1 MHAPAAAT
9 GIRGGH
15 RLSGIMGSVSER
27 RMLESQTDEDG
38 VVCRWVALGDDGTL
52 VIAGQDIGA
61 IVERFFGDRE
71 YEFARSV
78 APEDLP
84 LVRELLGVGAGDDLL
99 DAIATRFTEPGGSA
113 RLERLLAD
121 GGVPTRFWSRTGD

>member
-1 MHAPAAAT
+1 MST
-9 GIRGGH
+9 
-15 RLSGIMGSVSER
+15 VSAR
-27 RMLESQTDEDG
+27 RMLESQTDESG
-38 VVCRWVALGDDGTL
+38 VVRRWVALNDDGTL

-61 IVERFFGDRE
+61 IVERFFGERE

-84 LVRELLGVGAGDDLL
+84 LVRQLLGLGTTGDDLL
-99 DAIATRFTEPGGSA
+99 DVIAVRFAEPGGSA

>member
-1 MHAPAAAT
+1 
-9 GIRGGH
+9 
-15 RLSGIMGSVSER
+15 
-27 RMLESQTDEDG
+27 MLESQTDEDG
-38 VVCRWVALGDDGTL
+38 VVRRWVELGEGGTL

-61 IVERFFGDRE
+61 IVERFFGERQ

-78 APEDLP
+78 AAEDLP
-84 LVRELLGVGAGDDLL
+84 RVRELLGVGAGDDLL

-113 RLERLLAD
+113 SLERLLAD

>member
-1 MHAPAAAT
+1 
-9 GIRGGH
+9 
-15 RLSGIMGSVSER
+15 
-27 RMLESQTDEDG
+27 MLESQTDEDG
-38 VVCRWVALGDDGTL
+38 VVRRWVALGDDGTL

-84 LVRELLGVGAGDDLL
+84 LVRELLGLGTGDDLL
-99 DAIATRFTEPGGSA
+99 DAIAARFSEPGGSA
-113 RLERLLAD
+113 SLERLLAD
-121 GGVPTRFWSRTGD
+121 GGVPTRFWNRTGD

>member
-1 MHAPAAAT
+1 MPLMSA
-9 GIRGGH
+9 
-15 RLSGIMGSVSER
+15 R

-38 VVCRWVALGDDGTL
+38 SVHRWVALSDDGTL

-61 IVERFFGDRE
+61 IVQRFFGDRE

-78 APEDLP
+78 AAAELP
-84 LVRELLGVGAGDDLL
+84 RVRELLRLGPDDDLL
-99 DAIATRFTEPGGSA
+99 DAIAARFAEPGGSA
-113 RLERLLAD
+113 SLERLLAD